1 MWWKTK
7 GYSLVEHGDRYERL
21 WWPALKN
28 DFPEYERFW
37 INHVIP
43 LTNRINPEIPP
54 ADPKWIG
61 FRDDP
66 EISDDLEAMARAHY
80 STFYF
85 LARATLLIAY
95 EPHIYFE
102 DAFALLAGVAKN
114 AKRFV
119 GVWQRGLTNN
129 LKLSS
134 PSLPGIDVLSW
145 PAVQDIH
152 LYRNVLVHAPV
163 LGRAQY
169 LDAELLPK
177 KQFLP
182 KDDHTERGRK
192 PKAGAGW
199 RALQKLAHTDFVEG
213 RALLTEL
220 KAELIKSLREAWG
233 ILCEIGDK
241 ASETKEYRDL
251 YNLDEQ
257 YVIRGLRESVAGAT
271 PSEQTLNIYSPP
283 ASAVV
288 QVIGSATVHPLPGG
302 DPTVKPK
309 P

>member
-7 GYSLVEHGDRYERL
+7 GYSLVEHGDRYERF
-21 WWPALKN
+21 WWPVLKN

-37 INHVIP
+37 INHIIP
-43 LTNRINPEIPP
+43 LTNRINAEIPES
-54 ADPKWIG
+54 DPRWIG

-66 EISDDLEAMARAHY
+66 KVSDDLEAMARAHY

-85 LARATLLIAY
+85 LARATLLVEY
-95 EPHIYFE
+95 EPHIYFK
-102 DAFALLAGVAKN
+102 DAFALLAAVTET

-119 GVWQRGLTNN
+119 KVWRRGLTND

-134 PSLPGIDVLSW
+134 PSLPGIDVPSW

-152 LYRNVLVHAPV
+152 LYRNAMLHHPV

-169 LDAELLPK
+169 LNRELLPK
-177 KQFLP
+177 VHFLP
-182 KDDHTERGRK
+182 KTGSDRSSK
-192 PKAGAGW
+192 PTGGW
-199 RALQKLAHTDFVEG
+199 RALQRLPPTDFVEG
-213 RALLTEL
+213 RPLLTKL
-220 KAELIKSLREAWG
+220 RAKLIKGLRDAWG
-233 ILCEIGDK
+233 VICEIADK

-257 YVIRGLRESVAGAT
+257 YVIRGPRESVGGAT
-271 PSEQTLNIYSPP
+271 PSEQTLDIYSPP

-288 QVIGSATVHPLPGG
+288 QVIGSATVHPLPGS
-302 DPTVKPK
+302 DPTLKPK